1 MFEGYGDGFNH
12 TTVDGPIS
20 LVKGFI
26 LSGGYTA
33 SALEKAKTTVL
44 VAVAAAVLVT
54 AAAVVA
60 AAVALVAALERL
72 LRGAVLLGG
81 TAGGIRTL
89 GHLYLGQS
97 K

>member
-33 SALEKAKTTVL
+33 SALEKAKTTLLL
-44 VAVAAAVLVT
+44 VVAIAAAVLVT
-54 AAAVVA
+54 AAVG